1 MIERRDKPRR
11 LKDSK
16 NLEEAP
22 ASAAL
27 KGGCRVNQQKG
38 TKVRLSALFALVWVL
53 AIAAGPAS
61 AFSQSWKFGVM
72 SDTQWIGN
80 DDGKNPNS
88 VAIGIINQ
96 INQEFIR
103 SGVKFVVQVGDL
115 TNSGIKLALDTR
127 ATFAQALYNAGI
139 GFFPLRGNHDASQAA
154 AVEFPRIFPQTRDG
168 RNNATPA
175 DALVTTDDYGPPP
188 SNTGLPFAIGAGFSS
203 PATPSGLAG
212 LTYTFVYNS
221 ARFVLLDQFTRTDGT
236 GSGSANVNNNN
247 IPEQQAWISSV
258 LVDKPG
264 SGHVF
269 VFSHK
274 DLICETHSDNLLG
287 ANPAQNA
294 AARNAFI
301 SSLSANGVRYFIG
314 GHDHIHQRSIVLSPD
329 GTSRVM
335 EIIGASDSSK
345 FYIPAIPSPDA
356 ANNNPT
362 REIPVVQE
370 VNTIGFYIYTIDG
383 SHVSVDYYS
392 AQISPSLDSGEYS
405 ITSTPAL
412 AFARRETFGYSL
424 NGKEFLVNEGE
435 SYTGV
440 QDGFEGTNARILDGI
455 NRSEAKDGSGRALTK
470 AVDTGWA
477 SAPAGGEFASNIF
490 TLWGMGSTLGREETD
505 VYTLSLTYDP
515 KKVSSA
521 RLRSRNFALATRDS
535 GGKWIAAVA
544 ANHGGNRKFVTGPW
558 HAGYGLGS
566 YGVDSKMKTVWAVV
580 NHDGDF
586 AARDLTTTSRQD
598 R

>member
-1 MIERRDKPRR
+1 VK
-11 LKDSK
+11 
-16 NLEEAP
+16 
-22 ASAAL
+22 
-27 KGGCRVNQQKG
+27 QQRQ
-38 TKVRLSALFALVWVL
+38 TKVRLGALFALAWVL

-88 VAIGIINQ
+88 VAVGIINQ
-96 INQEFIR
+96 INQKFIR

-115 TNSGIKLALDTR
+115 TNNGSKLALDTR

-154 AVEFPRIFPQTRDG
+154 AVEFQRVFPQTRGG

-175 DALVTTDDYGPPP
+175 DALVTTDDYGPPS
-188 SNTGLPFAIGAGFSS
+188 SNAGSPFAIGAGFSS
-203 PATPSGLAG
+203 PTMPSGLAG
-212 LTYTFVYNS
+212 LTYSFVYNS

-236 GSGSANVNNNN
+236 GSGSANLNNNN
-247 IPEQQAWISSV
+247 IAEQQPWISST
-258 LVDKPG
+258 LADKPA
-264 SGHVF
+264 SGHIF

-294 AARNAFI
+294 AARNALI
-301 SSLSANGVRYFIG
+301 GSLSGNGVRYFIG
-314 GHDHIHQRSIVLSPD
+314 GHDHIHQRSIILSPD

-356 ANNNPT
+356 ANDHPA
-362 REIPVVQE
+362 REIPIAQE
-370 VNTIGFYIYTIDG
+370 VNTIGYYIYTIDG

-392 AQISPSLDSGEYS
+392 AQIDTRLDSGEYS
-405 ITSTPAL
+405 ITSTPTL

-424 NGKEFLVNEGE
+424 NGKELLVNEGE

-440 QDGFEGTNARILDGI
+440 QDGFEGTNARILEGI

-477 SAPAGGEFASNIF
+477 SAPTGGGFASSIL
-490 TLWGMGSTLGREETD
+490 TLWGMASAMGRDETD
-505 VYTLSLTYDP
+505 IYTLSLTYDP

-521 RLRSRNFALATRDS
+521 RLGSGNFALATRDP
-535 GGKWIAAVA
+535 GGKWIPAV
-544 ANHGGNRKFVTGPW
+544 GGNPGVGRKFVKGPW

-566 YGVDSKMKTVWAVV
+566 YGVDSKTRTVWAVV

-586 AARDLTTTSRQD
+586 AARDLTTTSHQKK
-598 R
+598 